1 MASTES
7 SDSPMALRRAC
18 VSRLLKPASTRMRA
32 RLVAMKV
39 QFPELLLARIQTLTM
54 SGLRALSLNK
64 QDRTWGGRSLGE
76 RRLGVLTV
84 LCSYTRAAP
93 SSNHDE
99 LPVFGYEDGTRNLSP
114 LGHRVLEFMNRKY

>member
-39 QFPELLLARIQTLTM
+39 QFPELLLARIQTLTI

-64 QDRTWGGRSLGE
+64 QDRTWGGRSLGGE
-76 RRLGVLTV
+76 ALGRPHRAMQLYQSSALIQSRRASCFRIQG
-84 LCSYTRAAP
+84 
-93 SSNHDE
+93 
-99 LPVFGYEDGTRNLSP
+99 
-114 LGHRVLEFMNRKY
+114 RVLAFMNRKY